1 MSSKQWQNRIVG
13 YDNVPPDQLL
23 ANPANFRL
31 HPKRQQD
38 ALTGSLNELGWLQDI
53 IVNRVTQHVLDGH
66 LRVQLA
72 LRNGEA
78 TVPVKYIEL
87 SEPEEKLALAV
98 FDPITYMA
106 ETDTAIL
113 DALLREVNTGEEALQ
128 ELLASMAEDAGLYA
142 DEKKD
147 VDAAPQIDRAE
158 LRQQWG
164 VESGQLWQLGE
175 HRLICGDCTD
185 AAVVARLMGG
195 EKAGTVITDPPYG
208 INREGI
214 PNDDPG
220 GLRELFDGS
229 LAVMPIVDAVVIA
242 FQSPRLF
249 PVWLDAIRANG
260 QKFER
265 MLWMYKPNDVTF
277 TWRGW
282 ITKSEAILVSSIG
295 KPEWQEPDPYAHDC
309 YTSNWDKDSK
319 VDIEGWHASIK
330 PPKVI
335 AELIGHTTGV
345 VYEPF
350 SGSGTTILACE
361 QLGRKCR
368 ACEISPG
375 YVAVALQRY
384 FDSTGQTPVLL
395 TD

>member
-128 ELLASMAEDAGLYA
+128 ELLASMAEDAGLYQ
-142 DEKKD
+142 DKKD
-147 VDAAPQIDRAE
+147 VDAAPQIDRA
-158 LRQQWG
+158 
-164 VESGQLWQLGE
+164 
-175 HRLICGDCTD
+175 
-185 AAVVARLMGG
+185 
-195 EKAGTVITDPPYG
+195 
-208 INREGI
+208 
-214 PNDDPG
+214 
-220 GLRELFDGS
+220 
-229 LAVMPIVDAVVIA
+229 
-242 FQSPRLF
+242 
-249 PVWLDAIRANG
+249 
-260 QKFER
+260 
-265 MLWMYKPNDVTF
+265 
-277 TWRGW
+277 
-282 ITKSEAILVSSIG
+282 
-295 KPEWQEPDPYAHDC
+295 
-309 YTSNWDKDSK
+309 
-319 VDIEGWHASIK
+319 
-330 PPKVI
+330 
-335 AELIGHTTGV
+335 
-345 VYEPF
+345 
-350 SGSGTTILACE
+350 
-361 QLGRKCR
+361 
-368 ACEISPG
+368 
-375 YVAVALQRY
+375 
-384 FDSTGQTPVLL
+384 
-395 TD
+395 

>member
-72 LRNGEA
+72 VRNGEA

-128 ELLASMAEDAGLYA
+128 ELLASMAEDAGLYQ
-142 DEKKD
+142 DKKD
-147 VDAAPQIDRAE
+147 VDAAPQIDRAEE